1 MGKGACRFGVRNPLG
16 LPVTGSALGKLT
28 LPRPVSIFSM
38 QIGDNIDLEGW
49 MCKCSINL
57 V

>member
-28 LPRPVSIFSM
+28 LPHPVSIFSM

-49 MCKCSINL
+49 MCECSINL